1 MGSAVLKVKMN
12 SSDVSFKV
20 SLLDKDNV
28 KSQVRRFVVPEDC
41 STSVVYLREKLRGL
55 FGPTNLSISWQDEDG
70 DTIVIESDEELTIAV
85 QEMAGPVYKIQVKF
99 EAASAAKP
107 EEAKE
112 TPAGPREQHPGVQ
125 CDAC

>member
-55 FGPTNLSISWQDEDG
+55 FGPSNLSISWQDEDG

-99 EAASAAKP
+99 EAAKP

-112 TPAGPREQHPGVQ
+112 TAAGPREQHPGV
-125 CDAC
+125 